1 MTGTKSAHA
10 PRRTGKARLW
20 LALLGVLSGSAT
32 AIDLDHEVGVAIQQS
47 DNINLSENNPIEE
60 TVVSPRMFFEATQI
74 GSRVELAAQGNVEY
88 RHYVD
93 DSFDDEVRGRFA
105 GALNWKMI
113 PERLDFVVQDYL
125 SLQPVSEFVEFSPD
139 NQQQVNVFVAGP
151 TLHARFNPVTRGQ
164 LDLRYIDS
172 YAEEREEFNSDRL
185 NVAARLLRQTSRRN
199 SLSANIEASDVSFDE
214 GGQAA
219 DYRRYDGYVN
229 STMRGRRVD
238 LLLDVG
244 YTRLELDDEAVLAGR
259 DANSSH
265 PLGRA
270 TINWRMSPRSALAT
284 TLRYQLSDATLSL
297 MEPLDFDRRNF
308 NDFRVP
314 DSLAEPNVFRERF
327 ARVRY
332 TYAGDRLTLSLAPYY
347 RRVRYEEALVEDQNR
362 RGLVAGM
369 DYRLG
374 PRLTLSAYAAR
385 EDREF
390 PDIGREDEDL
400 VARVGLAKRFSQ
412 NWTGRM
418 DFQRRERDS
427 TEPGRSYDENS
438 VMVSFSFRR

>member
-1 MTGTKSAHA
+1 MTGTDTAHA
-10 PRRTGKARLW
+10 PRRSSRARLW
-20 LALLGVLSGSAT
+20 LALMVILSGSAT
-32 AIDLDHEVGVAIQQS
+32 AIDLDYEVGVAVQQS
-47 DNINLSENNPIEE
+47 DNINLGEDNPIEE
-60 TVVSPRMFFEATQI
+60 TVISPRMFFEASQV
-74 GSRVELAAQGNVEY
+74 GSRVEMAAQGNVEY
-88 RHYVD
+88 RHYAD
-93 DSFDDEVRGRFA
+93 DTFDDEVRGRFA
-105 GALNWKMI
+105 GALNWKVI
-113 PERLDFVVQDYL
+113 PQRLDFIVQDFL
-125 SLQPVSEFVEFSPD
+125 SVQPVSEFVEFSPD

-172 YAEEREEFNSDRL
+172 YAEERDDFNSERL
-185 NVAARLLRQTSRRN
+185 NVAARLLRQTGRRN
-199 SLSANIEASDVSFDE
+199 SLSANLEASDVSFDE
-214 GGQAA
+214 GNQAS
-219 DYRRYDGYVN
+219 DYRRYDGYIN
-229 STMRGRRVD
+229 STTRGQRLD
-238 LLLDVG
+238 LLFDLG
-244 YTRLELDDEAVLAGR
+244 YTRLELDDAAVLAGG
-259 DANSSH
+259 DSTSSH

-284 TLRYQLSDATLSL
+284 TLRYQLSDATQSL
-297 MEPLDFDRRNF
+297 MEPLEFDRRSF

-314 DSLAEPNVFRERF
+314 DSLAEPNVFRERY

-332 TYAGDRLTLSLAPYY
+332 SYAGERATVSIAPYY
-347 RRVRYEEALVEDQNR
+347 RRVRYEEALVEDQDR
-362 RGLVAGM
+362 QGLVAGI

-390 PDIGREDEDL
+390 VDLGREDEDF
-400 VARVGLAKRFSQ
+400 VARVGLAKRFSEQ
-412 NWTGRM
+412 WTGRM